1 MRRRELLIAA
11 SGAAGAGAAVT
22 AGMPVAAQEDDDA
35 SDDENGGDDEN
46 GENGDDENGEN
57 GDANGG
63 GVTETVI
70 VGPGGDNVYEPETL
84 QIDPGTTVEF
94 IWESDNHNVNPTEQP
109 DDADWEGHE
118 PLEDDGFEF
127 ESTFEVEGEY
137 EYVCDPHIGV
147 GMIGEI
153 IVGGDD
159 DAGGAAE
166 VDIDELGIPIQK
178 HFVGVATFLAIF
190 VSFVFTFYL
199 LKYGESAHT
208 SSPGRK
214 K

>member
-1 MRRRELLIAA
+1 MVAA
-11 SGAAGAGAAVT
+11 SGAAGAGAAAT
-22 AGMPVAAQEDDDA
+22 AGMPVAAQEDEDDA
-35 SDDENGGDDEN
+35 SEENGGDEN
-46 GENGDDENGEN
+46 GENGNGEDENGEN
-57 GDANGG
+57 GEAAGG
-63 GVTETVI
+63 GTETVI

-109 DDADWEGHE
+109 DDADWAGHE

-127 ESTFEVEGEY
+127 SSTFEVEGEY

-159 DAGGAAE
+159 GAAGAPE

-208 SSPGRK
+208 SSPGRDK
-214 K
+214 